1 MHDQNHNFTALLI
14 HTLICT
20 VYQANKGAI
29 QWSDFLAS
37 KVGCVW
43 HISHNMCNPLYRI
56 SQNLQEYP
64 VHALLF
70 CRSVTIRHIRFAAAI
85 RWLTGVKTIS
95 RRRGRVEWIFLGI
108 ARVASLRFF
117 FFQDNR
123 RHLWDSSGKCPM
135 NTLKIWIALHAEKK
149 QVGSYRIDIVI
160 VTALYGY
167 VQTRGRF
174 WGWLRS
180 QLAPTKKVSFERNLA
195 PAPVLGANFQKS
207 GICGASPTSRPAA
220 RHSGLGSTVNCCT
233 FERNWP
239 GAPDTCTCMTSS
251 SCKFLIADRSRST
264 KIIGNDLT
272 YTKTIMPTTS
282 LISNHT
288 TVNRS

>member
-1 MHDQNHNFTALLI
+1 MHYYSVGRWRYVTFGLL
-14 HTLICT
+14 LRSGDSLEWK
-20 VYQANKGAI
+20 QSLDGAAV
-29 QWSDFLAS
+29 WSEFS
-37 KVGCVW
+37 C
-43 HISHNMCNPLYRI
+43 
-56 SQNLQEYP
+56 E
-64 VHALLF
+64 LLVLL
-70 CRSVTIRHIRFAAAI
+70 R
-85 RWLTGVKTIS
+85 
-95 RRRGRVEWIFLGI
+95 LG
-108 ARVASLRFF
+108 SF

-160 VTALYGY
+160 VSALYGY

-174 WGWLRS
+174 RGWLRS

-195 PAPVLGANFQKS
+195 PAPVMGANFQKS

-233 FERNWP
+233 FERNWLE
-239 GAPDTCTCMTSS
+239 APDTCTCMTSS

-264 KIIGNDLT
+264 EITGNDLT
-272 YTKTIMPTTS
+272 YTKTIMPTPS

-288 TVNRS
+288 TVNTSWNMNST